1 MTGPIRIW
9 GEPRPAW
16 KVQPQLAEPPISTM
30 VVAAANSL
38 DHILSEEEHTHAAN
52 GRQIYSLF
60 DDEQD
65 WAGLLNGLEPVSQRI
80 LAMPHPNAPLSTL
93 VLRRSRINPPRR
105 HRGPRRSVDRSRS
118 LKLGGHSRS
127 RHRQRAC

>member
-1 MTGPIRIW
+1 
-9 GEPRPAW
+9 
-16 KVQPQLAEPPISTM
+16 M
-30 VVAAANSL
+30 VGSANSL
-38 DHILSEEEHTHAAN
+38 DHILSEDEQTQAAN

-93 VLRRSRINPPRR
+93 VLHRSRINPPRR

>member
-1 MTGPIRIW
+1 
-9 GEPRPAW
+9 
-16 KVQPQLAEPPISTM
+16 M
-30 VVAAANSL
+30 VGSANSL
-38 DHILSEEEHTHAAN
+38 DHILSEDEQTQAAN

-65 WAGLLNGLEPVSQRI
+65 WAGLLNGLEPVSQGTP